1 VTVQLAFDLP
11 ARALLGREDFCIS
24 DANALALTAME
35 RWRDWPDGRM
45 LLIGPPGSGKTH
57 LAHVWT
63 AAAGARMIAAP
74 SLARADIAAL
84 AESPVTVEDADK
96 LAGDAGGQAAM
107 FHLHNAMAARQMP
120 LLVTA
125 RGPVRDWGLAL
136 ADLVSRMQAMS
147 VTRLGPP
154 DDALLSAVL
163 TKLFADRQIAVPPNL
178 IPYLLPRMD
187 RSFAAARDLVAALD
201 ARSLAQGRPVTRA
214 LAAALLDSG
223 QAAL

>member
-1 VTVQLAFDLP
+1 VTLQLAFDLP
-11 ARALLGREDFCIS
+11 ARALLGRDDFCVS
-24 DANALALTAME
+24 DANALALTAID

-45 LLIGPPGSGKTH
+45 LLIGPPGAGKTH

-63 AAAGARMIAAP
+63 VAAGARLVGATA
-74 SLARADIAAL
+74 LARCDIAEL
-84 AESPVTVEDADK
+84 AETPVTVEDADK
-96 LAGDAGGQAAM
+96 LAGDAGGEAAM
-107 FHLHNAMAARQMP
+107 FHLHNQMTARNQP

-125 RGPVRDWGLAL
+125 RGPVRDWGLRL
-136 ADLVSRMQAMS
+136 PDLFSRMQALA

-163 TKLFADRQIAVPPNL
+163 TKLFSDRQIAVPPNL

-214 LAAALLDSG
+214 LAASLLDSAE
-223 QAAL
+223 QQD

>member
-1 VTVQLAFDLP
+1 MTVQLAFDLP
-11 ARALLGREDFCIS
+11 ARPLLGREDFCTS
-24 DANALALTAME
+24 DGNALALRAME

-74 SLARADIAAL
+74 SLAGADIADL
-84 AESPVTVEDADK
+84 AEGPVAVEDADK
-96 LAGDAGGQAAM
+96 LAGDAGGEAAL
-107 FHLHNAMAARQMP
+107 FHLHNAMAARKMP

-125 RGPVRDWGLAL
+125 RGPVRDWGLHL
-136 ADLVSRMQAMS
+136 ADLVSRMQALA

-178 IPYLLPRMD
+178 IPYLVPRMD
-187 RSFAAARDLVAALD
+187 RSFAAARDLVADLD
-201 ARSLAQGRPVTRA
+201 ARSLAQARPITRA
-214 LAAALLDSG
+214 LAAGLLDS
-223 QAAL
+223 AAAQV

>member
-1 VTVQLAFDLP
+1 MTLQLAFDLP
-11 ARALLGREDFCIS
+11 ARALLGRDDFCVS
-24 DANALALTAME
+24 DANALALTAID

-45 LLIGPPGSGKTH
+45 LLIGPPGAGKTH

-63 AAAGARMIAAP
+63 AATEARLIGAG
-74 SLARADIAAL
+74 SLARVDVAEL
-84 AESPVTVEDADK
+84 AETAVTVEDADK
-96 LAGDAGGQAAM
+96 LAGDAVGEAAL
-107 FHLHNAMAARQMP
+107 FHLHNLMAARQTA

-125 RGPVRDWGLAL
+125 RGPVRDWGLRL
-136 ADLVSRMQAMS
+136 ADLASRMQAMA

-163 TKLFADRQIAVPPNL
+163 TKLFNDRQIAVPPNL

-214 LAAALLDSG
+214 LAASLLDSAE
-223 QAAL
+223 QQD

>member
-1 VTVQLAFDLP
+1 MTLQLAFDLP
-11 ARALLGREDFCIS
+11 ARPLMGRDNFCVS
-24 DANALALTAME
+24 DANALALAAMD

-45 LLIGPPGSGKTH
+45 LLIGPPGAGKTH

-63 AAAGARMIAAP
+63 AAAGARLIGAA
-74 SLARADIAAL
+74 SLLRTDIADL
-84 AESPVTVEDADK
+84 AETPVTVEDADK
-96 LAGDAGGQAAM
+96 LAGDAGGEAAM
-107 FHLHNAMAARQMP
+107 FHLHNQMAARNLP

-136 ADLVSRMQAMS
+136 PDLLSRMQAMA

-163 TKLFADRQIAVPPNL
+163 TKLFADRQIPVPPNL
-178 IPYLLPRMD
+178 IPYLLLRMD

-201 ARSLAQGRPVTRA
+201 ARSLAQHRPVSRS
-214 LAAALLDSG
+214 LAASLLDSIEP
-223 QAAL
+223 QD

>member
-1 VTVQLAFDLP
+1 VTVQLVFDLP

-24 DANALALTAME
+24 GANTLALTAVE
-35 RWRDWPDGRM
+35 RWRDWPEGRM
-45 LLIGPPGSGKTH
+45 LLIGPPGAGKTH

-63 AAAGARMIAAP
+63 AAAGARMVAAP
-74 SLARADIAAL
+74 SLARAEVAEL
-84 AESPVTVEDADK
+84 AEGPVTVEDADK
-96 LAGDAGGQAAM
+96 LAGDAPGEAAL
-107 FHLHNAMAARQMP
+107 FHLHNAMAARRMP

-125 RGPVRDWGLAL
+125 RGPVRDWGLRL
-136 ADLVSRMQAMS
+136 ADLASRMQAMA

-163 TKLFADRQIAVPPNL
+163 TKLFADRQIAVPPTL
-178 IPYLLPRMD
+178 IPYLLPRMV

-214 LAAALLDSG
+214 LAAGLLDSAPG
-223 QAAL
+223 RD

>member
-1 VTVQLAFDLP
+1 MLQLAFDLP
-11 ARALLGREDFCIS
+11 ARSMLGRADFCVS
-24 DANALALTAME
+24 DANALALAAMD
-35 RWRDWPDGRM
+35 RWRDWPEGRM

-63 AAAGARMIAAP
+63 ETVGARLIGATA
-74 SLARADIAAL
+74 LARAGVDDL
-84 AESPVTVEDADK
+84 AQTPVTVEDADK
-96 LAGDAGGQAAM
+96 LAGDAGGEAAM
-107 FHLHNAMAARQMP
+107 FHLYNQMAMRRLP

-125 RGPVRDWGLAL
+125 RGPVRDWGLRL
-136 ADLVSRMQAMS
+136 PDLQSRMQAMA

-163 TKLFADRQIAVPPNL
+163 TKLFADRQTAVPPNL

-201 ARSLAQGRPVTRA
+201 ARSLALRRPVTRA
-214 LAAALLDSG
+214 LAASLLDSAEP
-223 QAAL
+223 QD

>member
-1 VTVQLAFDLP
+1 
-11 ARALLGREDFCIS
+11 
-24 DANALALTAME
+24 
-35 RWRDWPDGRM
+35 M

-63 AAAGARMIAAP
+63 AAAGARLIGAT
-74 SLARADIAAL
+74 SLARADVAEL
-84 AESPVTVEDADK
+84 AQTPVTVEDADK
-96 LAGDAGGQAAM
+96 LAGDAGGEAAM
-107 FHLHNAMAARQMP
+107 FHLHNQMAVRRLP

-125 RGPVRDWGLAL
+125 RGPVRDWGLRLPDL
-136 ADLVSRMQAMS
+136 ASRMQAMA

-163 TKLFADRQIAVPPNL
+163 TKLFADRQTPVPANL

-201 ARSLAQGRPVTRA
+201 ARSLALRRPVTRK
-214 LAAALLDSG
+214 LAAGLLDSTEP
-223 QAAL
+223 QD